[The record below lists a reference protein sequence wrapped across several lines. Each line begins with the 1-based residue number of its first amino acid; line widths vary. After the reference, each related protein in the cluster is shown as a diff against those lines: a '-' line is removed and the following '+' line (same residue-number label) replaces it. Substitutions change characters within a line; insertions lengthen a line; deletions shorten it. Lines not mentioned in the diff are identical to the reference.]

1 MRRCLRAGPVQRRHR
16 HGGLQCAIAVVVAG
30 AFSLTHAG
38 EEFALELFGGIFVG
52 AALGFAFWGLLNLL
66 RKTGLEN
73 PTVFVVLELLIP
85 FLIYLACEQ
94 IGVGGVIA
102 VVASGMV
109 ISLMP
114 QKKSLQ
120 TARLRLQSRSV
131 WQTLEFVLNGVIFVM
146 LGMQLPP
153 RARAHR
159 RRRGF

>member
-1 MRRCLRAGPVQRRHR
+1 M
-16 HGGLQCAIAVVVAG
+16 
-30 AFSLTHAG
+30 
-38 EEFALELFGGIFVG
+38 
-52 AALGFAFWGLLNLL
+52 
-66 RKTGLEN
+66 
-73 PTVFVVLELLIP
+73 FVVLELLIP

-131 WQTLEFVLNGVIFVM
+131 C
-146 LGMQLPP
+146 
-153 RARAHR
+153 R
-159 RRRGF
+159 RSSSCSTA